1 MSAHD
6 VSAKLTPD
14 LLAVEEPDYAI
25 RLALLAAIVESS
37 DDAIVSKTLEGR
49 IQSWNAGASRIF
61 GYTAAEVVG
70 QPITIIIPPELH
82 DEERR
87 ILDQVRRGER
97 IDHFDTTRLTKDGR
111 RIAVSLTV
119 SPLRDSRGT
128 IVSASKV
135 ARDVSERKS
144 AERALRE
151 SEQQLRTSEEALRE
165 A

>member
-49 IQSWNAGASRIF
+49 IQSWNAGAERIF
-61 GYTAAEVVG
+61 GYTAAEVIG
-70 QPITIIIPPELH
+70 QPITIIIPPELQ

-87 ILDQVRRGER
+87 ILDKVRRGER
-97 IDHFDTTRLTKDGR
+97 IDHFDTIRVTKDAR
-111 RIAVSLTV
+111 RIAIPLPD
-119 SPLRDSRGT
+119 SPVRNP
-128 IVSASKV
+128 SA
-135 ARDVSERKS
+135 
-144 AERALRE
+144 
-151 SEQQLRTSEEALRE
+151 RTSA
-165 A
+165 